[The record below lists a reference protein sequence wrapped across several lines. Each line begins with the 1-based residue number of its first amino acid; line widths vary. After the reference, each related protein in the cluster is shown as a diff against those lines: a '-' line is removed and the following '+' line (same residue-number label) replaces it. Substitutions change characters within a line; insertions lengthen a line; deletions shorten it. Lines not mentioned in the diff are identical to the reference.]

1 MNILF
6 MTNLE
11 KIIRKYLDL
20 VIISFGILRK
30 DLKKPVSVHWLKKK
44 IIPITIISNGL
55 SSTKIFCVSL
65 NYKAIIWTR
74 DNKPHSCKICIYHPR
89 TKEDIN

>member
-11 KIIRKYLDL
+11 KIIRKYLDS

-30 DLKKPVSVHWLKKK
+30 DLKKPESVHWLKKK
-44 IIPITIISNGL
+44 NL
-55 SSTKIFCVSL
+55 SQSLSLAMGSVRPKFFVSL
-65 NYKAIIWTR
+65 SITR
-74 DNKPHSCKICIYHPR
+74 PLYEPETTSPIPVKFAYTNPEQK
-89 TKEDIN
+89 